1 MINLRIKK
9 KILFSF
15 ALINPENCPVKLV
28 QSNNDAEVLKCF
40 IDAALHQ

>member
-15 ALINPENCPVKLV
+15 ALINPENYTSFTG

-40 IDAALHQ
+40 IDAAVHQ